1 MKNAAEWREFLDD
14 PKNWEIVEK
23 MRNVRL
29 SRITYKNEHRYKLET
44 FEVVSMFDYHDR
56 KPYSAGEWRLRTYYK
71 KPDNPDEII
80 TNAGDK
86 ADLLEPQ
93 SVTDLR
99 EWLNK
104 LDRKG
109 GAE

>member
-1 MKNAAEWREFLDD
+1 MKNAAERREFLED
-14 PKNWEIVEK
+14 PENWQVVETL
-23 MRNVRL
+23 RNVRL
-29 SRITYKNEHRYKLET
+29 SKITYKNEHRYKLET
-44 FEVVSMFDYHDR
+44 FEVVDRYDYHGCKHYR
-56 KPYSAGEWRLRTYYK
+56 SGEWIIRTYYK
-71 KPDNPDEII
+71 KPDNADEII

-93 SVTDLR
+93 SLTELR